1 MVAARADA
9 VGLSEG
15 ARLHSVGVNSFT
27 EFSGDECRGAGIVG
41 PDGTGFHWEDS
52 GLEVLAALTF
62 WAEEEAGRVLF
73 SEPDEFEI
81 VVGCDSEAGIAFDET
96 VAVFT
101 GGLDGSHVPMVR
113 ENVVRV
119 Y

>member
-1 MVAARADA
+1 M
-9 VGLSEG
+9 
-15 ARLHSVGVNSFT
+15 HSVGVNSFT

-41 PDGTGFHWEDS
+41 PYGTGFHWQDG

-73 SEPDEFEI
+73 SETDEFEI
-81 VVGCDSEAGIAFDET
+81 VVGSDSEAGIAFDET

-101 GGLDGSHVPMVR
+101 GGLDGGHGEFMDFGFETGKVKSP
-113 ENVVRV
+113 VVSKGGIT
-119 Y
+119 